1 MFEFRDG
8 ALYRGQFKQG
18 KPEGHGEQRKADG
31 TCYRGMFKDG
41 TRPGRS
47 GLFGFRGEWGINFF

>member
-47 GLFGFRGEWGINFF
+47 GLFGF